1 MIEYSV
7 ITMPIKYLK
16 PSCVFN
22 IQFTIV
28 CCGKPNINWCRW
40 GGDEL

>member
-16 PSCVFN
+16 PSCVLKYN
-22 IQFTIV
+22 CTDTS
-28 CCGKPNINWCRW
+28 KLMLSLN
-40 GGDEL
+40 DKS